1 MCSYFEKN
9 NNDFIEANKILFE
22 LEFLKQNLNCD
33 AATLDSN
40 FIGNFK
46 NLDFKIIEKLI
57 TGIELIK

>member
-1 MCSYFEKN
+1 MSSYFEKN

-22 LEFLKQNLNCD
+22 LEFLKHNFNDD
-33 AATLDSN
+33 AASLETN